1 MTDFD
6 QSLWAESRFA
16 QDYRDQAEHI
26 IQKRQELFRILRSFH
41 RFFARRSSPIH
52 VCDLGCGDGALAQ
65 QLLEE
70 DPSLKATLIDG
81 SEEMLAAARNRLAPY
96 PNVSFDRKSF
106 AEIIADSTGR
116 SGFDFVVSAFAIHHL
131 LLPDKR
137 ALFQTIFQQL
147 RPGGFFLNIDT
158 VFPDHSLFTD
168 WCYAVWQEWVDE
180 RNRRLGLK
188 GAFKDIAAKARQNP
202 DNQLSALADQLQALR
217 SAGFQNV
224 ECHYKNGLFA
234 IFGGGKAS

>member
-96 PNVSFDRKSF
+96 PNVSLTANRLRRSSPIPLAVPVSILWFRPLPFTICCPTKRPFPNHS
-106 AEIIADSTGR
+106 STCGLAAFSEYR
-116 SGFDFVVSAFAIHHL
+116 HGLSG
-131 LLPDKR
+131 
-137 ALFQTIFQQL
+137 
-147 RPGGFFLNIDT
+147 
-158 VFPDHSLFTD
+158 SLATD
-168 WCYAVWQEWVDE
+168 WL
-180 RNRRLGLK
+180 RGL
-188 GAFKDIAAKARQNP
+188 
-202 DNQLSALADQLQALR
+202 
-217 SAGFQNV
+217 AGM
-224 ECHYKNGLFA
+224 
-234 IFGGGKAS
+234 GG

>member
-6 QSLWAESRFA
+6 QTLWADPRFA
-16 QDYRDQAEHI
+16 RDYRDQADHI
-26 IQKRQELFRILRSFH
+26 IQERQELFRILRSFY
-41 RFFARRSSPIH
+41 RFFARGNSPIR

-70 DPSLKATLIDG
+70 DPSLQATLIDG
-81 SEEMLAAARNRLAPY
+81 SEAMLAAARNRLAPY
-96 PNVSFDRKSF
+96 PNIAFIRRSF
-106 AEIIADSTGR
+106 AEFITDFVDLSR
-116 SGFDFVVSAFAIHHL
+116 FDFVVSAFAIHHL

-137 ALFQTIFQQL
+137 ALFQAIFQQL

-168 WCYAVWQEWVDE
+168 WYYAVWQEWVDQ
-180 RNRRLGLK
+180 RDRRLGLR
-188 GAFKDIAAKARQNP
+188 GAFQDIAAKARQNP
-202 DNQLSALADQLQALR
+202 DNQLSALSDQLQALR

-234 IFGGGKAS
+234 IFGGGRAS